1 MPLYFPHQGSW
12 QACIFNR
19 LIALQITIYTNWS
32 VEKVMSISHQT
43 SSTTIYTCVI
53 FSLLFQLSCDK
64 AFRPDHGIFH
74 VRRQKAGRR
83 DAKRQKLSRRRR
95 RSCSALQAWSTI
107 PSLFIGSWLPRRPV
121 QRVRLCAWHNHWMHV
136 AGSQLDRDWRKY
148 QNFWAWI
155 IPLSG
160 DM

>member
-83 DAKRQKLSRRRR
+83 DAKRSKTVKETTTI
-95 RSCSALQAWSTI
+95 LQRCRHWSTI
-107 PSLFIGSWLPRRPV
+107 PPLFIGSWLPRRYKEFGCV
-121 QRVRLCAWHNHWMHV
+121 LGTTIGCML
-136 AGSQLDRDWRKY
+136 LDRSLIEIGENIR
-148 QNFWAWI
+148 I
-155 IPLSG
+155 SG
-160 DM
+160 LESYH